1 MKKILNF
8 CAMVA
13 LSVVV
18 VGCGEKKA
26 DTSSDYAEYVAN
38 LKLPAPVAGIKEGSQ
53 ADLIARAGNMVNF
66 EWDRY
71 DLTADAVK
79 TLKLQSLWLNAYP
92 DVKIVLEGH
101 CDERGTKK
109 YNYALGE
116 RRANSA
122 KAYLISQGVA
132 VKRIQ
137 TVSYGKDRP
146 LDPAS
151 NEEAWAKNRRAVS
164 IVTK

>member
-1 MKKILNF
+1 MS
-8 CAMVA
+8 V
-13 LSVVV
+13 LSVAI
-18 VGCGEKKA
+18 VGCGEKKV
-26 DTSSDYAEYVAN
+26 DTSSDYSEYVAN

-53 ADLIARAGNMVNF
+53 ADLIARAGNMINF

-71 DLTADAVK
+71 DLTPDAVK

-92 DVKIVLEGH
+92 NVNIVVEGH

-122 KAYLISQGVA
+122 KAYLISQGIA

-137 TVSYGKDRP
+137 TVSYGKDKP

-151 NEEAWAKNRRAVS
+151 NEAAWAKNRRAVS
-164 IVTK
+164 LITK

>member
-1 MKKILNF
+1 MKKILNLF
-8 CAMVA
+8 VVLFSVLA
-13 LSVVV
+13 LAS
-18 VGCGEKKA
+18 CGDE
-26 DTSSDYAEYVAN
+26 TPESSTDYSEYVAN
-38 LKLPAPVAGIKEGSQ
+38 LTLPAPVAGIAEGTQ
-53 ADLIARAGNMVNF
+53 ADFVARAGNTVNY

-71 DLTADAVK
+71 DLTMDAVRS
-79 TLKLQSLWLNAYP
+79 LKLQSLWLKAYP
-92 DVKIVLEGH
+92 DTNILVEGH

-116 RRANSA
+116 RRANTA
-122 KAYLISQGVA
+122 KSYLVSQGIA

-151 NEEAWAKNRRAVS
+151 NESAWAKNRRAVS
-164 IVTK
+164 IVSE

>member
-1 MKKILNF
+1 MKKTLNI
-8 CAMVA
+8 
-13 LSVVV
+13 VVV
-18 VGCGEKKA
+18 LASAFLFAACSGDKTAE
-26 DTSSDYAEYVAN
+26 TSSDYSEYVAN
-38 LKLPAPVAGIKEGSQ
+38 LTLPAPVAGIKEGTQ
-53 ADLIARAGNMVNF
+53 ADLMARAGNTVNY

-71 DLTADAVK
+71 DLTKDAVK
-79 TLKLQSLWLNAYP
+79 ILKLQSLWLKAYP
-92 DVKIVLEGH
+92 DVNVLIEGH

-116 RRANSA
+116 RRANTA
-122 KAYLISQGVA
+122 KAYLVSQGVP

-151 NEEAWAKNRRAVS
+151 NEGAWAKNRRAVT
-164 IVTK
+164 ILQ